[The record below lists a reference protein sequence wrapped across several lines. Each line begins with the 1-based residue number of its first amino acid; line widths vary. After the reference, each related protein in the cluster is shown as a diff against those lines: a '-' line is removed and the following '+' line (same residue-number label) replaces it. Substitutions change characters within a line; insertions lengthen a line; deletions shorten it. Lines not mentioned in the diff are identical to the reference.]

1 MTINLAQQG
10 DGMMK
15 KMLLATVWTLGWIH
29 VFWFSPDDGGSMKDF
44 IVAVMQNNT
53 ELVDPLV
60 FMVFNLLGVW
70 PLVMVA
76 MLVQDNQG
84 RLKAWPFAFSS
95 MVLGNS
101 ALYLYLFF
109 RREQQGYVPQKTWLV
124 RFAESKITAAV
135 LLVSTIGLMLYG
147 FSQGSF
153 AAYVKTWQVNYL
165 VNVMTV
171 DFFLFAIAFAAVL
184 ADDMRRRNMK
194 IDGRFWL
201 YALVPVLGA
210 VTYLVV
216 RPPMGNIR
224 W

>member
-1 MTINLAQQG
+1 
-10 DGMMK
+10 MK
-15 KMLLATVWTLGWIH
+15 KILLATVWVLGWIH
-29 VFWFSPDDGGSMKDF
+29 VFWFSPDDGSSTKDF

-53 ELVDPLV
+53 GLVDPMV

-70 PLVMVA
+70 PMVMVA

-109 RREQQGYVPQKTWLV
+109 RREQQGYVPQKTLLV
-124 RFAESKITAAV
+124 RFAESKILAVV
-135 LLVSTIGLMLYG
+135 LLISTIGLLLYG
-147 FSQGSF
+147 FSRGSF
-153 AAYVKTWQVNYL
+153 AEYVKAWQVNYF
-165 VNVMTV
+165 VNVMTI

-194 IDGRFWL
+194 IGGLFWL
-201 YALVPVLGA
+201 YALIPVLGA
-210 VTYLVV
+210 VTYLAV
-216 RPPMGNIR
+216 RPALAEHQVHSKN
-224 W
+224 